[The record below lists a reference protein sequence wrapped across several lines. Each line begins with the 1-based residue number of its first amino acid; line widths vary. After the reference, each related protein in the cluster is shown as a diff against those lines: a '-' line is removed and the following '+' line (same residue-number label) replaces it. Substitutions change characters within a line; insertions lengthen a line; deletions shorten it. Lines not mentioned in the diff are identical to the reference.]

1 MKTQTLAD
9 LLALHVIVLTIGGRD
24 AYVAREG
31 ATFDG
36 SWFTR
41 DIGEAKT
48 YKLARNAHKRIAEQA
63 WSDMSPRVVCAADI
77 KS

>member
-1 MKTQTLAD
+1 MQTETLAT
-9 LLALHVIVLTIGGRD
+9 LLALHVIILTIGGHD
-24 AYVAREG
+24 AYVARDG

-48 YKLARNAHKRIAEQA
+48 YKLARNAEKRIAEYGTS
-63 WSDMSPRVVCAADI
+63 WNDMAPRVVS
-77 KS
+77 KSSI